1 MTQTPE
7 DSLLQAVRDEVI
19 EYGVRRAT
27 ATSIAK
33 RAGVSR
39 MTVYRRGGGIKQLIL
54 DALTREF
61 DVRLASVATTSTGAT
76 IREALSDGVVRG
88 VQELSTAPLVEALL
102 QHDAELLLPYLV
114 ERLGHSQQSF
124 LRVVTPM
131 LEAGMA
137 EGSIRRMPTRPMAVV
152 LLHSVQSFVISAAVL
167 RSELDPQTHDAELRT
182 LVENYLKPDPDAS

>member
-1 MTQTPE
+1 MPE
-7 DSLLQAVRDEVI
+7 MPEESLLQAVRDEVI
-19 EYGVRRAT
+19 EHGVRRAT

-39 MTVYRRGGGIKQLIL
+39 MTVYRRGGGIKQLVL

-61 DVRLASVATTSTGAT
+61 DVRLASVATSSTGAT
-76 IREALSDGVVRG
+76 TRDAVADGVVRG
-88 VQELSTAPLVEALL
+88 VHELSTAPLVEALL

-137 EGSIRRMPTRPMAVV
+137 DGSIRRMPARPMAVV
-152 LLHSVQSFVISAAVL
+152 LLHAVQSFVISSAIV
-167 RSELDPQTHDAELRT
+167 RTELDPQTHDAQVRL
-182 LVENYLKPDPDAS
+182 LVENYLRPDPDAP

>member
-1 MTQTPE
+1 MTHTPE

-102 QHDAELLLPYLV
+102 QHDADLLLPYLV

-124 LRVVTPM
+124 LRVVIPM

-167 RSELDPQTHDAELRT
+167 RGELDPQTHDAELRT
-182 LVENYLKPDPDAS
+182 LVENYLRPDPDAS